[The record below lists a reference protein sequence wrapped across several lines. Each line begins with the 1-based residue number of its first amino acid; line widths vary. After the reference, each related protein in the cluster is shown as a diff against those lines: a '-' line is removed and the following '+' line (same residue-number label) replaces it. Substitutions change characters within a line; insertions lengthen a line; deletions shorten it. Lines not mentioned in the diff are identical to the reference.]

1 MSTTVG
7 GTPTAARTT
16 GRRWLRSLTV
26 ILSSL
31 ALVLGLAPAANA
43 VTYTGTKTIDGD
55 FDVTLT
61 VNDAATHSQPRPGG
75 YLHIDVSPRQN
86 QCA

>member
-43 VTYTGTKTIDGD
+43 ATYTGTKTIDGD

-61 VNDAATHSQPRPGG
+61 VKGVRNESVTTDR
-75 YLHIDVSPRQN
+75 
-86 QCA
+86 